1 MAESQRSVSAEAAA
15 FRILGRLDIYEDDL
29 QVLAQGLCPETQ
41 LKLAAQ
47 IATLR
52 TEATCL
58 PQLIVP
64 WVEFLISHERLLQSF
79 AIAVSTSEPLD
90 EIERH
95 IELVLNLRGE
105 CLELLTGKRQLSRTW
120 AAVARTET
128 VYETCPVH
136 RRFAA
141 ADR

>member
-1 MAESQRSVSAEAAA
+1 MLASQRSVSAEASAA

-64 WVEFLISHERLLQSF
+64 WIEFLISHERLLQSF
-79 AIAVSTSEPLD
+79 AINDSVSAGLD
-90 EIERH
+90 ELEKH
-95 IELVLNLRGE
+95 IDLVLKLRGE

-120 AAVARTET
+120 AAEAR
-128 VYETCPVH
+128 PH
-136 RRFAA
+136 RRDGA
-141 ADR
+141 

>member
-1 MAESQRSVSAEAAA
+1 MLASQRSVSAEASAA

-47 IATLR
+47 ITTLR
-52 TEATCL
+52 AEATCL

-64 WVEFLISHERLLQSF
+64 WIEFLISHERLLQSF
-79 AIAVSTSEPLD
+79 AINDSVSAGLD
-90 EIERH
+90 ELEKH
-95 IELVLNLRGE
+95 IDLVLKLRGE

-120 AAVARTET
+120 PAEAR
-128 VYETCPVH
+128 PH
-136 RRFAA
+136 RGDGA
-141 ADR
+141 